1 MKNSKHNSRWVF
13 FAVLLCLVASTA
25 CNRSHTIKQYQ
36 KDGVQFSYYSD
47 WTIKKDALLGG
58 AANARAI
65 HIEGPEHAVV
75 SLICLPTT
83 NTQTLEEFASAV
95 AQRRDA
101 AIESKLSIGSL
112 KTAEVSKG
120 SSSAVTQSVAGEQ
133 QQGIMQHFSIDL
145 LGTQVPH
152 EARFF
157 MVQSPNHHTMV
168 MSQFAEQYAGT
179 GRPSSELIMST
190 LSID

>member
-1 MKNSKHNSRWVF
+1 MKDSKPSSRYVF
-13 FAVLLCLVASTA
+13 AAVALLLIASTA

-47 WTIKKDALLGG
+47 WTIRQDAMLG
-58 AANARAI
+58 AAANVRAI
-65 HIEGPEHAVV
+65 NMEGPEHAVV
-75 SLICLPTT
+75 SLICLPAS
-83 NTQTLEEFASAV
+83 NQQTLEDFASAV
-95 AQRRDA
+95 AKRRDA
-101 AIESKLSIGSL
+101 AIENKLSIGSL
-112 KTAEVSKG
+112 KTAQVNKG
-120 SSSAVTQSVAGEQ
+120 SSAAVTQDVAGDQ
-133 QQGIMQHFSIDL
+133 QQGIIQRFTIDL

-168 MSQFAEQYAGT
+168 MSQFADQYAAT
-179 GRPSSELIMST
+179 GRPSTELIMKT